1 MSHQSV
7 CVRNNM
13 TRNRIMYLAILL
25 ILFCNCVN
33 QVTGF
38 ATRID
43 RPIKLK
49 HCATTMQIHYRNH
62 HISFTKLTA
71 SSDGENE
78 VDDTDNFDGK
88 GLANY
93 LVPYALAF
101 VASIAVT
108 AGFIKFVLMD
118 Y

>member
-1 MSHQSV
+1 
-7 CVRNNM
+7 
-13 TRNRIMYLAILL
+13 L
-25 ILFCNCVN
+25 CNYDADSL
-33 QVTGF
+33 QE
-38 ATRID
+38 
-43 RPIKLK
+43 
-49 HCATTMQIHYRNH
+49 NH
-62 HISFTKLTA
+62 HTSFTKLTA